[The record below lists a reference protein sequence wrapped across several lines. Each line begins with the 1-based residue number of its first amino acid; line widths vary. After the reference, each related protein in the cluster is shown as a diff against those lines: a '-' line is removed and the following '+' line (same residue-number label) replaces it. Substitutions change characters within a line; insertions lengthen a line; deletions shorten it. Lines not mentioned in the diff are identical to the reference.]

1 MVGRLVLSVQEA
13 FVRYADKIIFENLSF
28 SITEDDKV
36 CLIGKNGAGKS
47 TMMNIIAGLRECEGG
62 EVWRFPGSTVGFLQ
76 QEIKFDQTQTIY
88 DYVFA
93 GLINEEEGQAEMNA
107 YKVEMVLQ
115 PLGLAVNEIMGNLS
129 GGQLRRV
136 ALARALVEEPDILL
150 LDEPTNHLDLDV
162 IAWLEG
168 YLRQYRGAVVCISH
182 DRMFLKAISNKV
194 FWLDRGRLR
203 VCPRGFD
210 YFEEWQ
216 EQLLE
221 HEARTLENR
230 QKVLDQEVE
239 WASRGV
245 QARRK
250 RNVRRLQ
257 LMKEERERLKSDKS
271 SFRKVSSKI
280 ALTPLGNDV
289 GTSRIVAEFYN
300 VHKSFGEKKLL
311 DRFNIRITKGERIG
325 LLGRNGAGKTT
336 FLKLLIGEEKADSGT
351 VKLAKDLAISY
362 FDQARLHLNPEDT
375 LWKTLSPQGGEYI
388 DVMGKQRHVCG
399 YLKDFLFDPAMA
411 HQPVSTLSGGQK
423 NRLLLARVL
432 ANPGALLILDEP
444 TNDLDMETLD
454 MLEEILSNYKGTLLV
469 VSHDRDFLDQTVTKV
484 LAFEGEGQIDT
495 ILGGYSDYLELKKQ
509 EEKEAKRAVKKAP
522 VDKEDMDPPQQSV
535 QPVTSPRKRLSY
547 ALQYELDQLPAT
559 IDALSA
565 QIKALEYQLDNPD
578 LFQKDPSLFHSIVTQ
593 LNEARST
600 LEKAETRWLE
610 LDAMATAG

>member
-1 MVGRLVLSVQEA
+1 VRGKEFVVVGRLVLSVQEA
-13 FVRYADKIIFENLSF
+13 FVRYADKIIFEDLSF
-28 SITEDDKV
+28 SITDEDKV

-47 TMMNIIAGLRECEGG
+47 TMMNIIAGLRDCEGG

-76 QEIKFDQTQTIY
+76 QEIQFDKQQTVY

-93 GLINEEEGQAEMNA
+93 GLINDEEGQAEMNA

-115 PLGLAVNEIMGNLS
+115 PLDLHVDDRMGDLS

-168 YLRQYRGAVVCISH
+168 YIRNYRGAVVCISH

-194 FWLDRGRLR
+194 FWLDRGKLR

-216 EQLLE
+216 EQILE

-230 QKVLDQEVE
+230 QKLLDQEVD

-245 QARRK
+245 KARRK
-250 RNVRRLQ
+250 RNVRRLE

-271 SFRKVSSKI
+271 AFRKVSSKI
-280 ALTPLGNDV
+280 SLVPLDKDV
-289 GTSRIVAEFYN
+289 GTSRMVAEYYN
-300 VHKSFGEKKLL
+300 VNKSYGDKVLL
-311 DRFNIRITKGERIG
+311 DRFNFRILRGERIG

-336 FLKLLIGEEKADSGT
+336 FLKMLIGETKADTGT
-351 VKLAKDLAISY
+351 VKVAKDLAISY
-362 FDQARLHLNPEDT
+362 FDQARQHLNPEDT

-454 MLEEILSNYKGTLLV
+454 MLEEILANYKGTLLV

-484 LAFEGEGQIDT
+484 LAFEGGGQIDT
-495 ILGGYSDYLELKKQ
+495 IIGGYSDYLEVKKQ
-509 EEKEAKRAVKKAP
+509 EERDAKEAARQKIAAP
-522 VDKEDMDPPQQSV
+522 VAVEKTITPMQA
-535 QPVTSPRKRLSY
+535 RKKLSFS
-547 ALQYELDQLPAT
+547 LQYELDNLPSKIESLAT
-559 IDALSA
+559 R
-565 QIKALEYQLDNPD
+565 IKELEYTLDD
-578 LFQKDPSLFHSIVTQ
+578 AELFQKDPNLFHSIITQ
-593 LNEARST
+593 LGEARSA
-600 LEKAETRWLE
+600 LEQAETRWLE
-610 LDAMATAG
+610 LDSM

>member
-13 FVRYADKIIFENLSF
+13 FVRYADKIIFEDLSF
-28 SITEDDKV
+28 SITDEDKV

-47 TMMNIIAGLRECEGG
+47 TMMNIIAGLRDCEGG

-76 QEIKFDQTQTIY
+76 QEIQFDKQQTVY

-93 GLINEEEGQAEMNA
+93 GLINDEEGQAEMNA

-115 PLGLAVNEIMGNLS
+115 PLDLHVDDRMGDLS

-168 YLRQYRGAVVCISH
+168 YIRNYRGAVVCISH

-194 FWLDRGRLR
+194 FWLDRGKLR

-216 EQLLE
+216 EQILE

-230 QKVLDQEVE
+230 QKLLDQEVD

-245 QARRK
+245 KARRK
-250 RNVRRLQ
+250 RNVRRLE

-271 SFRKVSSKI
+271 AFRKVSSKI
-280 ALTPLGNDV
+280 SLVPLDKDV
-289 GTSRIVAEFYN
+289 GTSRMVAEYYN
-300 VHKSFGEKKLL
+300 VNKSYGDKVLL
-311 DRFNIRITKGERIG
+311 DRFNFRILRGERIG

-336 FLKLLIGEEKADSGT
+336 FLKMLIGETKADTGT
-351 VKLAKDLAISY
+351 VKVAKDLAISY
-362 FDQARLHLNPEDT
+362 FDQARQHLNPEDT

-454 MLEEILSNYKGTLLV
+454 MLEEILANYKGTLLV

-484 LAFEGEGQIDT
+484 LAFEGGGQIDT
-495 ILGGYSDYLELKKQ
+495 IIGGYSDYLEVKKQ
-509 EEKEAKRAVKKAP
+509 EERDAKEAARQKIAAP
-522 VDKEDMDPPQQSV
+522 VAVEKTITPMQA
-535 QPVTSPRKRLSY
+535 RKKLSFS
-547 ALQYELDQLPAT
+547 LQYELDNLPSKIESLAT
-559 IDALSA
+559 R
-565 QIKALEYQLDNPD
+565 IKELEYTLDD
-578 LFQKDPSLFHSIVTQ
+578 AELFQKDPNLFHSIITQ
-593 LNEARST
+593 LGEARSA
-600 LEKAETRWLE
+600 LEQAETRWLE
-610 LDAMATAG
+610 LDSM